1 MSIVSVTVQFSYENH
16 TVELT
21 ETDWKSVKD
30 GKALSRDVE
39 SYYEGG
45 KFTYTFS
52 FNRGDENTLC
62 VYYSTDEDFGDGF
75 IGRIEDAMVDI
86 S

>member
-1 MSIVSVTVQFSYENH
+1 MQFGYENH

>member
-1 MSIVSVTVQFSYENH
+1 M
-16 TVELT
+16 
-21 ETDWKSVKD
+21 
-30 GKALSRDVE
+30 SRDVE